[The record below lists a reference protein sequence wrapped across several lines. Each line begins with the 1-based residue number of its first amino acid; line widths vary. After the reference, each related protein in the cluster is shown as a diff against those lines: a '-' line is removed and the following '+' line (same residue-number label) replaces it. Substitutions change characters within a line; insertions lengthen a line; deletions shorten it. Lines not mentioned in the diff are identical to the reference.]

1 MNISLKTRNIP
12 KLLIVWAVN
21 VAVFSGV
28 VAGVLDVWDVEAL
41 RALAAQIA
49 QDPGA
54 GWPYVGLVTIVSI
67 FNGSV
72 PRSIK
77 GAAGF
82 LDQASTGLPCVQ
94 RTHAQGLNDR

>member
-1 MNISLKTRNIP
+1 MLTAAKGALEEGGAHQVGPVRGIKNISLKSRNIP

-28 VAGVLDVWDVEAL
+28 VTGGLDVWDVEAL
-41 RALAAQIA
+41 RALAAQIE
-49 QDPGA
+49 QDPAA

-72 PRSIK
+72 RRPI
-77 GAAGF
+77 
-82 LDQASTGLPCVQ
+82 
-94 RTHAQGLNDR
+94 